1 MEETETHPT
10 KSLET
15 NYNEEELFDDVYIN
29 KDSFDQEE
37 LLNMLGK
44 ISFNLEYNKDS
55 VINAYIK
62 WLINPQTIIFF

>member
-1 MEETETHPT
+1 MEETEAHPT

-15 NYNEEELFDDVYIN
+15 NYIEEELFDDVY

-62 WLINPQTIIFF
+62 